1 MEKHFKKHIE
11 DDQHQLLIEARG
23 GPMGTNRS
31 TGGGGGGGNGRGNN
45 NAKGLLRVKLNNS
58 DGRPATFSRVLA
70 PGAGGITT
78 QDRATSPFPVNMM
91 ARPGQNNNNNG
102 SVATSASATPVS
114 TSPDRMVD
122 TPSLRN
128 ELLGHENQQQQQQH
142 QQQQANATNYLNHHS
157 HHHHHQQAA
166 AAVAAAASGPYQFVP
181 FPHRPYA
188 YDLLGLGSMGQSM
201 YGHGANKMVEHANKY
216 RDVLGNLFCVFL
228 MLIILLETYFC
239 LYY

>member
-23 GPMGTNRS
+23 GSIAGTGRS
-31 TGGGGGGGNGRGNN
+31 ANSVGRN

-91 ARPGQNNNNNG
+91 SRPGQNGGN
-102 SVATSASATPVS
+102 VATSASATS
-114 TSPDRMVD
+114 ASPDRMTD

-128 ELLGHENQQQQQQH
+128 ESLAHESSSQQQQQH
-142 QQQQANATNYLNHHS
+142 QHQPQQQQQQQQQQAATTYLNHHS
-157 HHHHHQQAA
+157 HLSHHQQAA
-166 AAVAAAASGPYQFVP
+166 AAAASGPYQFVP

-188 YDLLGLGSMGQSM
+188 YDLLALGSMGQSM
-201 YGHGANKMVEHANKY
+201 YGANKMVEHANNKY
-216 RDVLGNLFCVFL
+216 RDVLGKLDY
-228 MLIILLETYFC
+228 I
-239 LYY
+239 